1 MVDSASETELIA
13 ASAEKCFEVA
23 IDVERYPEWAPD
35 VKEALVRERDSQNRP
50 VLVEYRASA
59 LGRSTHYTLKYD
71 YANAPKQISWHLA
84 QGDIMRSIDGSYKF
98 EQSDS
103 NTKVTYS
110 LSVELIVPLP
120 GYFYS
125 LGHVQVLKSHI
136 LRFFHLW
143 IYFLS
148 EVVARQTINAG

>member
-1 MVDSASETELIA
+1 VVDSASETELIA
-13 ASAEKCFEVA
+13 ASAEKCFAVA

-98 EQSDS
+98 EQSDA

-120 GYFYS
+120 GFIKRRAEGRI
-125 LGHVQVLKSHI
+125 LHTLKE
-136 LRFFHLW
+136 LK
-143 IYFLS
+143 
-148 EVVARQTINAG
+148 ARCES

>member
-1 MVDSASETELIA
+1 
-13 ASAEKCFEVA
+13 
-23 IDVERYPEWAPD
+23 
-35 VKEALVRERDSQNRP
+35 VRERDSQNRP

-71 YANAPKQISWHLA
+71 YANAPKQISWHLS

-98 EQSDS
+98 EQSEA

-120 GYFYS
+120 GFIKRRAEGRI
-125 LGHVQVLKSHI
+125 LHTLKE
-136 LRFFHLW
+136 LK
-143 IYFLS
+143 
-148 EVVARQTINAG
+148 ARCES

>member
-1 MVDSASETELIA
+1 MVDSASETELIS
-13 ASAEKCFEVA
+13 ASSEKCFDVA
-23 IDVERYPEWAPD
+23 FDVERYPEWSPD

-98 EQSDS
+98 EQSES
-103 NTKVTYS
+103 HTKVTYS
-110 LSVELIVPLP
+110 LSVELIVQLQ
-120 GYFYS
+120 GFIKRRAEGRI
-125 LGHVQVLKSHI
+125 LHTLKE
-136 LRFFHLW
+136 LK
-143 IYFLS
+143 
-148 EVVARQTINAG
+148 ARCES